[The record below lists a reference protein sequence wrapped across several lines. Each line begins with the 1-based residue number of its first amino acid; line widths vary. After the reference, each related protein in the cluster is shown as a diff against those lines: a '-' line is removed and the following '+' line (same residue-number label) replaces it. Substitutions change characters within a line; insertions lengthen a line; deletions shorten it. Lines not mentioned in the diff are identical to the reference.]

1 MRTGLTMAGAKG
13 PSIMAQI
20 LPRLPEAR
28 GRAWA
33 VPFFGTGAAA
43 RAMDEAGLRV
53 RWAGDA
59 CAPIVGV
66 LQALRDDPGF
76 LGRVKAIARPIEAA
90 ESADVQREAY
100 WALRDLYLAP
110 GRPEVFLVVWRM
122 AFNGLVRFSLAERFN
137 APPGLKAGARPR
149 KRIVDLE
156 DLAEHG
162 AWLRQIPR
170 VELAPYSEAP
180 EGPLYADPP
189 YVGTHDTYTP
199 GGFDHHAFHAW
210 LDRRPGPWAASNSQ
224 AAAAAY
230 PSVYADR
237 CEIERRGTVSSKG
250 SGRQPVTEVLGIR
263 R

>member
-1 MRTGLTMAGAKG
+1 MKTGLTMAGAKG

-59 CAPIVGV
+59 CAPLVRV

-76 LGRVKAIARPIEAA
+76 LGRVEEVARPVEALG
-90 ESADVQREAY
+90 SADAQREAY
-100 WALRDLYLAP
+100 WTLREGVEEAEP
-110 GRPEVFLVVWRM
+110 ARFLVVWRL
-122 AFNGLVRFSLAERFN
+122 AFNGLLRFSLAGRFN
-137 APPGLKAGARPR
+137 APPGVQIGAGPC

-156 DLAEHG
+156 ALAEHG
-162 AWLRQIPR
+162 AWLRRIPR

-199 GGFDHHAFHAW
+199 GGFDHRAFHAW
-210 LDRRPGPWAASNSQ
+210 AAARPGPWAISNSQ
-224 AAAAAY
+224 AAAAEY
-230 PSVYADR
+230 PEVYADR
-237 CEIERRGTVSSKG
+237 HEIERRGTFSSKG
-250 SGRQPVTEVLGIR
+250 SGRQPVTEVLGVR
-263 R
+263 A

>member
-1 MRTGLTMAGAKG
+1 MAGAKG

-53 RWAGDA
+53 GWAGDA
-59 CAPIVGV
+59 CAPLVRV

-76 LGRVKAIARPIEAA
+76 LGRVEEVARLVEALG
-90 ESADVQREAY
+90 SADAQREAY
-100 WALRDLYLAP
+100 WSLREGVEEAP
-110 GRPEVFLVVWRM
+110 PERFLVVWRL
-122 AFNGLVRFSLAERFN
+122 AFNGIVRVSRSGGFN
-137 APPGLKAGARPR
+137 TPPGVKEGGRPR

-156 DLAEHG
+156 ALSEHG
-162 AWLRQIPR
+162 AWLRRIPR

-199 GGFDHHAFHAW
+199 GGFDHRAFHAW
-210 LDRRPGPWAASNSQ
+210 AARRPGPWAISNSREAQ
-224 AAAAAY
+224 GSY
-230 PSVYADR
+230 PEIYHTIHT
-237 CEIERRGTVSSKG
+237 IERRGTVSSKG
-250 SGRQPVTEVLGIR
+250 SGRQPVGEVLGVR

>member
-1 MRTGLTMAGAKG
+1 MRTGLKMAGAKG

-43 RAMDEAGLRV
+43 RAMDEAGLRIG
-53 RWAGDA
+53 WAGDA

-76 LGRVKAIARPIEAA
+76 LGRVASVVVPIEAMS
-90 ESADVQREAY
+90 SADAQREAY
-100 WALRDLYLAP
+100 WALREGVETADPA
-110 GRPEVFLVVWRM
+110 RFLVVWRL
-122 AFNGLVRFSLAERFN
+122 AFNGLVRFSRAGKFN
-137 APPGLKAGARPR
+137 APPGLKEGARPR

-156 DLAEHG
+156 ALSEHG

-199 GGFDHHAFHAW
+199 GGFDHRAFHAW
-210 LDRRPGPWAASNSQ
+210 AAARPGPWAISNSQ
-224 AAAAAY
+224 AAAAEY
-230 PSVYADR
+230 PEVYADR
-237 CEIERRGTVSSKG
+237 HEIERRGTFSGKG
-250 SGRQPVTEVLGIR
+250 SGRQPVREVLGVR